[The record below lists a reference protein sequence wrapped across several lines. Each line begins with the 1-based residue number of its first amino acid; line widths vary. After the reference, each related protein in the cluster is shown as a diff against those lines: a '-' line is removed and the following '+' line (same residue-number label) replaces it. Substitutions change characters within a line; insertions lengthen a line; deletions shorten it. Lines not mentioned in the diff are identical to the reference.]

1 MRDLHDD
8 NDNDDDN
15 DIYDDD
21 DEECDLITLAIPG
34 PFAFGR
40 SPI

>member
-15 DIYDDD
+15 DIYD
-21 DEECDLITLAIPG
+21 EECDFITLAIPG